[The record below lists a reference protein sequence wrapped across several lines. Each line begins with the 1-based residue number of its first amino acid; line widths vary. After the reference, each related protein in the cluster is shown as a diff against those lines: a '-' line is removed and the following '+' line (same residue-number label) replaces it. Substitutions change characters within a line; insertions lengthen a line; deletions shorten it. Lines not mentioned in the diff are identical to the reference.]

1 MYIYKRGGGLLILAS
16 HKIFLMDAETTWP
29 KMMIMQEK
37 KKDVQIQAMWFA
49 AGTAAAM
56 ACLQRA
62 VLVSVMEQWRM
73 LVFLALNLLLL
84 AILFTSTS
92 THNSN
97 NTINSTSSTDGGSS
111 ISIESEVDEEKKWK
125 KQTGLSVP
133 SVSAD
138 PPPAEDERREDGS
151 RSKDRRADSELLMC
165 RSNKAENVAPIITN
179 EREFHNLKND
189 EGEAHPQ
196 DQDQELSMDELNR
209 RAEAFIAMFRQ
220 HLLSDAKVA
229 NSCRLHHPYSHAKGG
244 AQRLV

>member
-1 MYIYKRGGGLLILAS
+1 
-16 HKIFLMDAETTWP
+16 MDAETTWP

-92 THNSN
+92 THNNN
-97 NTINSTSSTDGGSS
+97 NTTISSISSTDGGGGSGS
-111 ISIESEVDEEKKWK
+111 GSGSIESEVDEEKKWK
-125 KQTGLSVP
+125 NQTGFSP

-138 PPPAEDERREDGS
+138 PPPSADERREDSS
-151 RSKDRRADSELLMC
+151 RSKDRRSDPELLKC
-165 RSNKAENVAPIITN
+165 RSSKTENVAHVIIN
-179 EREFHNLKND
+179 ETECHNLKND
-189 EGEAHPQ
+189 EGEAHE
-196 DQDQELSMDELNR
+196 QDQELSMEELNR

-229 NSCRLHHPYSHAKGG
+229 NSCRLQHPYSHAKGG
-244 AQRLV
+244 ETFMSKSRANRLV